1 MRHAGRWA
9 FHEDDCQCGQLRHA
23 YCNRGAWVWS
33 CCGACAEVSECTA
46 PAMHPTYWQHPR
58 HAETVL
64 RYVHGRPIYR
74 PPDELR
80 QSMPELYRRDPAV

>member
-1 MRHAGRWA
+1 MTSSRPAGPR
-9 FHEDDCQCGQLRHA
+9 LRLWRTGLA
-23 YCNRGAWVWS
+23 LMALTL
-33 CCGACAEVSECTA
+33 CGACAEVSECTA

>member
-1 MRHAGRWA
+1 
-9 FHEDDCQCGQLRHA
+9 
-23 YCNRGAWVWS
+23 
-33 CCGACAEVSECTA
+33 
-46 PAMHPTYWQHPR
+46 MHPTYWQHPR